1 MPPARPDPNRMT
13 FLEHLEELRR
23 RLVFMAVAIAI
34 GFGIGWL
41 LRAPVLDFLLE
52 PVVACLPPGT
62 KPVYTTLAEPF
73 LLSMKVAFFTGLV
86 LSFPVL
92 LWQIWRFVAPGL
104 YAHERRWALP
114 FLVFGSLFFL
124 LGCAFGYWIV
134 FPASA
139 RFLIGFAGDRL
150 TPMLSVGRL
159 FGFETRLI
167 LALGLVFEMPVLIA
181 ILARIGLVTA
191 TWLLRHFKHAVVV
204 ISILAA
210 VLTPTPDAPTMLMV
224 ALPMTLLYVLGIG
237 VAALVGRPRLD
248 PAADGD
254 GTS

>member
-13 FLEHLEELRR
+13 FLEHLDELRR

-41 LRAPVLDFLLE
+41 VREPVLDLLLA

-62 KPVYTTLAEPF
+62 LPVYTTLAEPF

-92 LWQIWRFVAPGL
+92 LWQIWGFVQPGL

-114 FLVFGSLFFL
+114 FLAFGSLFFL
-124 LGCAFGYWIV
+124 VGCAFGYWIV

-139 RFLIGFAGDRL
+139 RFLIGFAGDGL

-167 LALGLVFEMPVLIA
+167 LALGLVFEMPVFIA
-181 ILARIGLVTA
+181 ILSRIGLVSA
-191 TWLLRHFKHAVVV
+191 SWLLRHFKHAVVL
-204 ISILAA
+204 IAILAA
-210 VLTPTPDAPTMLMV
+210 VLTPTPDAVTMLLV
-224 ALPMTLLYVLGIG
+224 ALPMTVLYLLGVG
-237 VAALVGRPRLD
+237 VAALVGRPRID
-248 PAADGD
+248 PSPSGD
-254 GTS
+254 DAS

>member
-13 FLEHLEELRR
+13 FLEHLDELRR
-23 RLVFMAVAIAI
+23 RLVFMAAAVAG
-34 GFGIGWL
+34 GFVIGWL
-41 LRAPVLDFLLE
+41 VREPVLDLLLA
-52 PVVACLPPGT
+52 PVVACLPEGSR
-62 KPVYTTLAEPF
+62 PVYTTLAEPF

-104 YAHERRWALP
+104 YAHERRWAMP

-124 LGCAFGYWIV
+124 LGCAFGYRIV

-167 LALGLVFEMPVLIA
+167 LALGLVFEMPVFIA
-181 ILARIGLVTA
+181 ILARIGLVTS
-191 TWLLRHFKHAVVV
+191 TWLLRHFKHAVVL
-204 ISILAA
+204 IAILAA
-210 VLTPTPDAPTMLMV
+210 VLTPTPDAITMLLV
-224 ALPMTLLYVLGIG
+224 ALPMTVLYLLGVG
-237 VAALVGRPRLD
+237 VAALVGRPRLG
-248 PAADGD
+248 PAPAGD
-254 GTS
+254 ETS